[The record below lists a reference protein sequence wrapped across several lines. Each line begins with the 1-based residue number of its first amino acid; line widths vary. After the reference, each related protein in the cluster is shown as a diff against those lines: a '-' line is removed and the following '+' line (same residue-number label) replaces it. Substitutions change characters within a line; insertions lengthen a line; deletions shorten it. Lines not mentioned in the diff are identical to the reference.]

1 MSLSTLRMDRPPGL
15 AAVTALSLISATRW
29 RISPPL
35 SPSMASRMSA
45 STSTRLTSSPI
56 SIPMPH
62 SVHLYRQLVCC
73 SAKNGQHTMGTP
85 PHMLSN
91 VEFQPECVRNTPTAS
106 CSSTA
111 ACGHHVDSML
121 RPSTDDKN
129 SGGNPGESPPS
140 PLTRSGRTCSADIT
154 VMLPKLTYT
163 TERGGRPSSHRS
175 GASCSFH
182 RLDPMAATGLSTG
195 TLFRTVS
202 GSGPT
207 V

>member
-1 MSLSTLRMDRPPGL
+1 MDRPPVL
-15 AAVTALSLISATRW
+15 AAATALSLSSATRR
-29 RISPPL
+29 RISLPL
-35 SPSMASRMSA
+35 SPSMASLMSA

-73 SAKNGQHTMGTP
+73 SAKNGQHTIGTP
-85 PHMLSN
+85 PQMLSS

-121 RPSTDDKN
+121 RPSTRVTTVTLDEIRTHPVLAKPHAN
-129 SGGNPGESPPS
+129 SAS
-140 PLTRSGRTCSADIT
+140 CSADIT

-163 TERGGRPSSHRS
+163 TERGGRPSNHRS